1 MDQTGQNRIKSHFE
15 NLYRT
20 GITPWK
26 DHPPSPVLTYFLKY
40 LKEKKPNAKL
50 LDIGCGDGWI
60 SIIAAQA
67 SFAVWGID
75 GSQTAIANALKNSK
89 KQGLKEKTHFQLG
102 DALALPYSSHFFD
115 ALIDRGLFHH
125 ILPKNRKLYF
135 KNIFRVLKDNSFIY
149 LSVFS
154 LNNPEGIGQQFT
166 EQKISDYF
174 SPHFIIDYFAQDPYP
189 TPAPAHL
196 LHFILRRV

>member
-40 LKEKKPNAKL
+40 
-50 LDIGCGDGWI
+50 
-60 SIIAAQA
+60 
-67 SFAVWGID
+67 
-75 GSQTAIANALKNSK
+75 
-89 KQGLKEKTHFQLG
+89 LKEKTHFQLG

-154 LNNPEGIGQQFT
+154 LNNPEGIGQRFT
-166 EQKISDYF
+166 EQKISDFF
-174 SPHFIIDYFAQDPYP
+174 SPHFINDYFAQDPYP